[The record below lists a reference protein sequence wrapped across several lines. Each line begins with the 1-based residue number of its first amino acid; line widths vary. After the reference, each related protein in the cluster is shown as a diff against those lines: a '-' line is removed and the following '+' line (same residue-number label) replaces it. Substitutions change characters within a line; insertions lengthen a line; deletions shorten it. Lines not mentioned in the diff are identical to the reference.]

1 MHMNLCS
8 FQCIVDVLCKLV
20 AFVKPYIVGS
30 VVIRSTLVLIHTKAG
45 NPCHKAVNPISL
57 SCARLP

>member
-30 VVIRSTLVLIHTKAG
+30 VVH
-45 NPCHKAVNPISL
+45 
-57 SCARLP
+57 